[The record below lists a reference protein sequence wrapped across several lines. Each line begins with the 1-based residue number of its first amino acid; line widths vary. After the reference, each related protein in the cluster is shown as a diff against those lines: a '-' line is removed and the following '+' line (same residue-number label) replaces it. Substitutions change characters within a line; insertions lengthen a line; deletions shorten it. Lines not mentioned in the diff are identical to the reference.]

1 MGLLKSTSTH
11 DLAQYTAVKGPV
23 TITVGPG
30 VRAVQVRG
38 CQPWVRLG
46 DTLDDAIAAAF
57 RPARRRCLGGT
68 GCLWSGLS
76 WVRGCTGQPG
86 RLAGAGLWAC

>member
-30 VRAVQVRG
+30 VRAMQVRG

-46 DTLDDAIAAAF
+46 DTLDDAIVADGASSVLPSAGGLASGPIT
-57 RPARRRCLGGT
+57 RPAPAETTARLEET
-68 GCLWSGLS
+68 S
-76 WVRGCTGQPG
+76 VR
-86 RLAGAGLWAC
+86 AGSR